1 MDVGVSEVRAPRR
14 SERDPS
20 LVARS
25 MRLSTWDGIFAIQY
39 TTLNTGTFLTT
50 FLLVLG
56 TSEFLI
62 GLVAAF
68 PLLFGL
74 MQPVGAELIRRRGG
88 WRRPVAV
95 AAALAEDLT
104 WIPIVLVALLYPPQT
119 AAILIV
125 GLLALQQL
133 ANAFVG
139 VAWTSWISD
148 LIPPRLRGRYFG
160 KRNFVCHSLGAVTAI
175 LAGMIVDR
183 AGADPVPTFAVI
195 FSVGMVFRLVSVT
208 ILSRQPEPLPARS
221 RRGGFMKQ
229 LAAPLSHH
237 GYRRFLLYSMLWG
250 FAVHLAAPFFTVFM
264 VRSAGLDV
272 GSVMLFAALSTVAN
286 LLGQRFWGPMCDRY
300 GDHQVLRV
308 AGMLILL
315 QPLFWMFASGSTFG
329 YYLMLILSMTG
340 GFSWGG
346 HLLAIGNL
354 MMRLAPET
362 GKTSFF
368 AMQAAL
374 GGLFGALGPFVGGVI
389 AAILMANGSFIS
401 GWVFADLKTLF
412 LFSFILR
419 LAAWGLLFTVPAPVE
434 RPRLRAVVVLR
445 DAARTFNPVQGFS
458 PLLHVFAAAPMRRR
472 TRREITP
479 SGPPSTR
486 GKRRPAEKPT

>member
-1 MDVGVSEVRAPRR
+1 MDVELSEVRHRKVTR
-14 SERDPS
+14 RDPS

-50 FLLVLG
+50 FLLALG

-68 PLLFGL
+68 PMLFGL
-74 MQPVGAELIRRRGG
+74 VQPLGAEIIRRRGG

-95 AAALAEDLT
+95 SAALVEDLM
-104 WIPIVLVALLYPPQT
+104 WIPIVAAALLYPPQT
-119 AAILIV
+119 AAVIIV
-125 GLLALQQL
+125 GFLAAGQL

-148 LIPPRLRGRYFG
+148 LIPPRLRGRFFG

-175 LAGMIVDR
+175 FAGMVVDR
-183 AGADPVPTFAVI
+183 AGADPIPTFAAI
-195 FSVGMVFRLVSVT
+195 FVTGMLFRLVSIA
-208 ILSRQPEPLPARS
+208 ILARQPEPKPARS
-221 RRGGFMKQ
+221 RRGSFLHQ
-229 LAAPLSHH
+229 LSHPLSHSAF
-237 GYRRFLLYSMLWG
+237 RRFVLYAMLWG

-264 VRSAGLDV
+264 VRSAGLEV
-272 GSVMLFAALSTVAN
+272 GDVMLFASLSTIAN
-286 LLGQRFWGPMCDRY
+286 LMGQRFWGPMCDRY

-308 AGMLILL
+308 AGLIILL
-315 QPLFWMFASGSTFG
+315 QPFGWLFAGTSTAG
-329 YYLMLILSMTG
+329 YYFMMFLNVVG

-346 HLLAIGNL
+346 HLLAVGNL

-368 AMQAAL
+368 AVQAAL
-374 GGLFGALGPFVGGVI
+374 GGLFGALGPFVGGMI
-389 AAILMANGSFIS
+389 ADLLMAHGSFIP
-401 GWVFADLKTLF
+401 GWLFADLKTLF
-412 LFSFILR
+412 LMSFVLR
-419 LAAWGLLFTVPAPVE
+419 FAAWGLLFTVPAPVE

-445 DAARTFNPVQGFS
+445 DAVRTFNPAQGIS
-458 PLLHVFAAAPMRRR
+458 PLLHVFAAAPMR
-472 TRREITP
+472 
-479 SGPPSTR
+479 
-486 GKRRPAEKPT
+486 KRRRKRKA